1 MLRWPALLLVC
12 LLALPVQAAELVGR
26 VVGVTDGDTL
36 RLLVDRRE
44 IVIRLDQIDAPEKA
58 QPFGERS
65 RQSLAE
71 LTHRREARVVE
82 HGHDRY
88 GRTLGT
94 VYVDGADVNAEQ
106 VRRGMAWAFL
116 RYLRDPQLV
125 TIEQEARAA
134 RRGLWS
140 DAEPV
145 PPWEWRNAVRNQRLS
160 APDP

>member
-1 MLRWPALLLVC
+1 MLPRLCLCLALAVLSIPAL
-12 LLALPVQAAELVGR
+12 AGELVGT

-36 RLLVDRRE
+36 RVLVDERE
-44 IVIRLDQIDAPEKA
+44 VVVRLDQIDAPEKA
-58 QPFGERS
+58 QPFGQRS

-71 LTHRREARVVE
+71 LCFRKDARVIE
-82 HGHDRY
+82 HGRDRY
-88 GRTLGT
+88 GRTIGT
-94 VYVDGADVNAEQ
+94 VIVGDLDVNAEQ

-140 DAEPV
+140 DPAPV
-145 PPWEWRNAVRNQRLS
+145 APWEWRAGQRS
-160 APDP
+160 PP